1 VGARIVKVVTR
12 KDGRLRRRFARRTH
26 SDPPWATWPDEDL
39 LQLRFCDLNVRI
51 EGTALEERIE
61 QLYEELKYRGLEFRP
76 HFWLS
81 EEWFSPDGVP
91 GIAIPF
97 YLAHPRLAR
106 LERKQMLEV
115 EGGSKDWCLMILRH
129 ETGHAIDT
137 AYRLHLRKQYRELFG
152 KYTDPYPE
160 NYRPKPYSKS
170 YVLHLEP
177 WYAQAHPA
185 EDFAETFAVWLK
197 PRSRWR
203 THYTGWPAMK
213 KLEYV
218 NQLMKEIRQ
227 EKPKISSREHVE
239 PLRSLRKTLFQ
250 HYREKRERY
259 GVDHPNF
266 YDQDLRK
273 LFSDDREFAR
283 APSAAAFLRRIRPE
297 LRKAVALW
305 TGEYQYTI
313 DQVLVEMIERC
324 RELNLRMDRPAEQAK
339 QDAMVL
345 LTVQTMNYLHAGH
358 HHVAL

>member
-1 VGARIVKVVTR
+1 MKSDKR
-12 KDGRLRRRFARRTH
+12 KNGPRGRTALRRRNPLWT
-26 SDPPWATWPDEDL
+26 TWPDEDL
-39 LQLRFCDLNVRI
+39 LQLRICDLDLRI

-61 QLYEELKYRGLEFRP
+61 QLHEELEYRGLQFKP
-76 HFWLS
+76 HFWLA

-106 LERKQMLEV
+106 LERRQMLEV

-129 ETGHAIDT
+129 EMGHAIDT

-160 NYRPKPYSKS
+160 HYHPKPYSKS

-203 THYTGWPAMK
+203 TEYAGWPAIK

-218 NQLMKEIRQ
+218 NQLMKEIR
-227 EKPKISSREHVE
+227 EERPKVISREHIE
-239 PLRSLRKTLFQ
+239 PVRTVRKSLFE
-250 HYREKRERY
+250 HYKEKRGRY

-273 LFSDDREFAR
+273 LFSDAREFAKQ
-283 APSAAAFLRRIRPE
+283 PSAAGFLRRIRPE
-297 LRKAVALW
+297 LRKAVAYW
-305 TGEYQYTI
+305 TGQYQYMI
-313 DQVLVEMIERC
+313 DQVLVEMIARC
-324 RELNLRMDRPAEQAK
+324 RVLNLRMDRSPAQAK
-339 QDAMVL
+339 QDAIVL
-345 LTVQTMNYLHAGH
+345 LTMQTMNYLHGGH
-358 HHVAL
+358 HRVAL

>member
-1 VGARIVKVVTR
+1 VDAAIVKLVKRNKSAFRRHRTTR
-12 KDGRLRRRFARRTH
+12 R
-26 SDPPWATWPDEDL
+26 DPIWAPWSDEDL
-39 LQLRFCDLNVRI
+39 MQLRLCDLDLRI
-51 EGTALEERIE
+51 EGTVLEQHIQ
-61 QLYEELKYRGLEFRP
+61 QLYDELEYRGLKFRP
-76 HFWLS
+76 HCWLS

-97 YLAHPRLAR
+97 YLAHPRLMR
-106 LERKQMLEV
+106 LERRQMLEV
-115 EGGSKDWCLMILRH
+115 EGGPKDWCLMILRH

-203 THYTGWPAMK
+203 THYSDWPAMK

-218 NQLMKEIRQ
+218 NLLMKEISE
-227 EKPKISSREHVE
+227 EKPRITSREHIE
-239 PLRSLRKTLFQ
+239 PLRTLRKTLFQ
-250 HYREKRERY
+250 HYQEKRARH

-273 LFSDDREFAR
+273 LFSDAPEFRR
-283 APSAAAFLRRIRPE
+283 APSAAGFLRRFRPE
-297 LRKAVALW
+297 LRKAVAYW

-313 DQVLVEMIERC
+313 DQVLVEMIARC
-324 RELNLRMDRPAEQAK
+324 RELNLRLDRPPEQA
-339 QDAMVL
+339 QRDATVL
-345 LTVQTMNYLHAGH
+345 LTVQTMNYLHGGH
-358 HHVAL
+358 HRVAL